1 MNAYTYQDADPLSV
15 QLVEAVVIEPNMLIK
30 MAFDD
35 PNCSEADFSALVQSI
50 YGQTAEDL

>member
-1 MNAYTYQDADPLSV
+1 MNAYTYQDSDPLSV
-15 QLVEAVVIEPNMLIK
+15 QLVEAVVIEPNVLIK

-35 PNCSEADFSALVQSI
+35 PNVSSEDFNALVQSI